1 MVIQGGGTVVRGRI
15 ATSVWLA
22 IALVLLTVL
31 GSRLGAPLPIALAAP
46 ALEGTPDEQLS
57 VAADKI
63 AAATARDGSGFTFT
77 VVSRSTLHQRDGG
90 PLIEVPDPVDP
101 KRTLELATS
110 YYVGGSLAEGIV
122 TPDGYFLQLKG
133 GPVPEDRQPD
143 IAAAVPTLAALVKDG
158 KTFRDDGDGWYET
171 DLPPGIGLD
180 EATIA
185 LLPTLLR
192 DAGSPEATDA
202 RLVDGAVAAGIR
214 AEGSIEDAPAL
225 HAVGTLEY
233 TELLGPMSFALD
245 EDNRLVEI
253 GAVMRNLRMETFDL
267 LVTTTVTLRYPT
279 EPLVLPEPVPAM
291 PPETPRPSLPPAD
304 PEPDPAVIEQGAEAT
319 P

>member
-1 MVIQGGGTVVRGRI
+1 
-15 ATSVWLA
+15 
-22 IALVLLTVL
+22 
-31 GSRLGAPLPIALAAP
+31 
-46 ALEGTPDEQLS
+46 
-57 VAADKI
+57 
-63 AAATARDGSGFTFT
+63 
-77 VVSRSTLHQRDGG
+77 
-90 PLIEVPDPVDP
+90 VDP

-304 PEPDPAVIEQGAEAT
+304 PEPDPAVIEQGAQAT